1 MTDTNGALLSL
12 EQARHLVELLELG
25 EVEQA
30 NSLISGALS
39 DPTNSDLFE
48 QVGLLTRQLHN
59 SLVEFQND
67 NRLSEL
73 ANSEIPDA
81 KDRLSYVIEMTDK
94 AANRTMDAVDE
105 SLPLADRLNENI
117 QQVLP
122 GWNSLMN
129 REIELVEFKELC
141 HKLDKILKDSEQD
154 ADKLRQL
161 LTEILMA
168 QDFQDLTGQ
177 MIRRVIALV
186 QEVEVKLVEML
197 TMFGE
202 IERKPKQEQAEAPRS
217 SGIEAEGPIMNPETR
232 DDVVSG
238 QDDVD
243 DLLSSLGF

>member
-1 MTDTNGALLSL
+1 MTDTNEALLSL

-39 DPTNSDLFE
+39 DPAKNDLFE

-122 GWNSLMN
+122 GWNCLMN
-129 REIELVEFKELC
+129 RELELVEFKELC

-177 MIRRVIALV
+177 MIRRVISLV

-202 IERKPKQEQAEAPRS
+202 IERKPKQEQASVPSS
-217 SGIEAEGPIMNPETR
+217 SGIEAEGPIMNAEAR